1 MATCRIDIH
10 ADDYGESLHTSA
22 DLLECLEAGKL
33 DSISILSN
41 MRCFGACV
49 DMYRNA
55 QERFAAQPRLSVH
68 INIMEGRCLADPGR
82 VPDLVDAD
90 GHFCVSWGSLFLRS
104 FLPGKKRLKTQ
115 LKEEMA
121 LQIQAV
127 REAFPEIKKLRIDS
141 HQHTH
146 MIPVAADALL
156 ETLAEKGWPTEYIRN
171 AKEPIWPYL
180 REVSLWKTYRPVNF
194 VKNLILNFCSVLL
207 EGRLQ
212 KLHIEPMYLWGLVM
226 SGRMDKERVEKL
238 LPAMCKKAQK
248 AGRTLEILFHPG
260 KLLPGELS
268 EEFCQKEAVA
278 FYVSDDRNVEKDAV
292 MQFAGLPKS
301 QE

>member
-1 MATCRIDIH
+1 METCRIDIH
-10 ADDYGESLHTSA
+10 ADDYGESLHTSK

-41 MRCFGACV
+41 MSCFFSCV
-49 DMYRNA
+49 DMYRKA
-55 QERFAAQPRLSVH
+55 QERFLKQPKLSVH
-68 INIMEGRCLADPGR
+68 LNIMEGKCLADPKQ
-82 VPDLVDAD
+82 VPDLVDAG
-90 GHFCVSWGSLFLRS
+90 GHFCLSWESLFFRS
-104 FLPGKKRLKTQ
+104 FLPGRKRLKAQ

-127 REAFPEIKKLRIDS
+127 REAFPEMERLRIDS

-156 ETLAEKGWPTEYIRN
+156 ETIAEKGWPTEYIRN
-171 AKEPIWPYL
+171 AKEPVWPYL
-180 REVSLWKTYRPVNF
+180 REVSLWKTYRPINF
-194 VKNLILNFCSVLL
+194 VKNLILNVCSFLL

-212 KLHIEPMYLWGLVM
+212 RLKTEPMYLWGLVM
-226 SGRMDKERVEKL
+226 SGHMDQERVERL
-238 LPAMCKKAQK
+238 LPAMCKKAKK

-260 KLLPGELS
+260 RLLPEELS
-268 EEFCQKEAVA
+268 GEFSQKEAVA
-278 FYVSDDRNVEKDAV
+278 FYVSDDRDVEKEAV
-292 MQFAGLPKS
+292 MQFAEPLKS